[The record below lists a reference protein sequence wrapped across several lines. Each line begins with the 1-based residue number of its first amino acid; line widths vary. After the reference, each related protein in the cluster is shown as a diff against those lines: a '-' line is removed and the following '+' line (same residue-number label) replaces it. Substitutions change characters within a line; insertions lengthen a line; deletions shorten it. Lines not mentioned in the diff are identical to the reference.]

1 MVRAVPPWPGG
12 ESGKEPGPPGVEE
25 DVMAIE
31 RARDEGGTPTVETAA
46 IGLPPA
52 WPDLLVQLYREDYGA
67 MVRFAHLL
75 TGSNAIAEEMVQ
87 DAFVQLRRGW
97 SRAANPPAYLR
108 VTVAN
113 NCRSWHRRQALEI
126 RRRPNPTGPAELE
139 ADELWDAIQTL
150 PFRQRAAIVLRFY
163 EDMSEA
169 EAAEVL
175 GCRPGTVGSA
185 VHRGLARLR
194 EVIER

>member
-1 MVRAVPPWPGG
+1 MAMERSGDEEVVPIDATAGVPLAAVWPG
-12 ESGKEPGPPGVEE
+12 PLVE
-25 DVMAIE
+25 
-31 RARDEGGTPTVETAA
+31 
-46 IGLPPA
+46 
-52 WPDLLVQLYREDYGA
+52 LYREEYGA

-75 TGSNAIAEEMVQ
+75 TSSNEVAEELVQ
-87 DAFVQLRRGW
+87 DAFVQLRRSWG
-97 SRAANPPAYLR
+97 RAANPPAYLR

-113 NCRSWHRRQALEI
+113 NCRSWHRRQALEL
-126 RRRPNPTGPAELE
+126 RRRPPPAGPADLG
-139 ADELWDAIQTL
+139 ADEMWDAIQTL

-175 GCRPGTVGSA
+175 GCRPGTIGSA

>member
-1 MVRAVPPWPGG
+1 MVRAAPGDPG
-12 ESGKEPGPPGVEE
+12 RDSRKEPGASGVEE
-25 DVMAIE
+25 DVMALE
-31 RARDEGGTPTVETAA
+31 RAGDEGTGLVAA
-46 IGLPPA
+46 VVPLA
-52 WPDLLVQLYREDYGA
+52 ATWPDPLVELYRQEYAA

-75 TGSNAIAEEMVQ
+75 TGSNEVAEELVQ

-97 SRAANPPAYLR
+97 ARAANPPAYLR
-108 VTVAN
+108 VVVAN
-113 NCRSWHRRQALEI
+113 NCRSWHRRQALEV
-126 RRRPNPTGPAELE
+126 RRRPAPDAPAELR
-139 ADELWDAIQTL
+139 ADELWDAIQRL

-169 EAAEVL
+169 ETAQVL

>member
-1 MVRAVPPWPGG
+1 MERTGDDDLTVPIPRVA
-12 ESGKEPGPPGVEE
+12 PPPV
-25 DVMAIE
+25 
-31 RARDEGGTPTVETAA
+31 
-46 IGLPPA
+46 A
-52 WPDLLVQLYREDYGA
+52 WPDALVELYRDEYGA

-75 TGSNAIAEEMVQ
+75 TGSNEVAEELVQ

-97 SRAANPPAYLR
+97 ERAANPPAYLR
-108 VTVAN
+108 VVVAN
-113 NCRSWHRRQALEI
+113 NCRSWHRRRGLEL
-126 RRRPNPTGPAELE
+126 RRQPSPTGPAELG
-139 ADELWDAIQTL
+139 ADELWDAIQAL

-169 EAAEVL
+169 EAAAVL

-194 EVIER
+194 EVIDR